1 MLIPICGERLPVRLC
16 VRVVSAR
23 GLPVMNKGINNTE
36 AFVEVRYKDEVE
48 KTEVVTN
55 LDPMWN
61 SDPVVFETDERELCE
76 DVLEF
81 RVMDHDTYSA
91 NDAIGRVELDV
102 NVVIESMRISK
113 EEEREEQ
120 IVLPIWDTIHG
131 IRGHLMF
138 ALKVTLMVPTD
149 YTYYVQFYSS
159 DKIPAEFSLSE
170 IVGLVGAMRY
180 EKDPEQQW
188 IDRIRTPR
196 ASNDARQTE
205 MRAEMRLAAIEIA
218 EKAHKADAQ
227 LVIGYRE
234 MMDIEGAP
242 TNNYCFRAYG
252 TAVVVQPTRAGI
264 VLNPRLSF
272 PIVSMGWM
280 PSEWTWGSGPLVS
293 SRTALILEEVDNL
306 DVLRK
311 RAWTD
316 LRHEILQQAQLMGCN
331 VVYGYREELAIHEEF
346 LGIALLSCFGSA
358 VRFGPV
364 EDEEEMDCDVYNE
377 KKPHPESTT
386 SICALYHAAIDP
398 TSVPFDVKLFPCNWC
413 KNELCGDLVMS
424 TGECPD
430 ISLVLGTKNYIQ
442 VSMAKKLITEDD
454 DVEDLATR
462 LNTVLPSI
470 DKDLFNLLLSEGKAV
485 NAQGNGFFEVR
496 CTTILTD
503 GILVCALT
511 GVLVRLACMQ
521 KDESTGPL
529 LPQVLSFS
537 SLQRH
542 NDSRRFSWGTV
553 REAMR
558 MKPNQT
564 PAITLKIL
572 HLKRGAMNSPDEN
585 SRKTSKLN
593 SLVGRIRRPK
603 FDKDYISHCV
613 LERLLSACI
622 GVIES
627 GVAANAAN
635 MAGVHMGMPLIS
647 LVLNREQAA
656 DHTILGRWR
665 QIYIKEDNSGN
676 VRDSATTDAFLSTAL
691 DECLAMA
698 RGALS
703 TSSATAI
710 TNFSLPSAHFT
721 ATKDQAQI
729 ILVLAGDLCKPR

>member
-1 MLIPICGERLPVRLC
+1 MLIPICGERLPVKLS

-36 AFVEVRYKDEVE
+36 AFVEVRYKDENS
-48 KTEVVTN
+48 KTDVVTS
-55 LDPMWN
+55 LDPTWN

-76 DVLEF
+76 DTLEF

-91 NDAIGRVELDV
+91 NDAIGRVEVDV
-102 NVVIESMRISK
+102 NNVAEAMRMRK

-120 IVLPIWDTIHG
+120 IVMPIWDTIHG
-131 IRGHLMF
+131 IRGQLMF
-138 ALKVTLMVPTD
+138 SLKVTLMVPAD

-159 DKIPAEFSLSE
+159 DKIPPEFALCE
-170 IVGLVGAMRY
+170 IVGLVGTMRY

-227 LVIGYRE
+227 MVIGYRE
-234 MMDIEGAP
+234 MIDIEGAP
-242 TNNYCFRAYG
+242 TNNFCLRAYG
-252 TAVVVQPTRAGI
+252 TAVVVLPTRAGI
-264 VLNPRLSF
+264 LLSPRLSF
-272 PIVSMGWM
+272 PIISMGWL

-306 DVLRK
+306 DALRK

-316 LRHEILQQAQLMGCN
+316 LRHEIFQQAQSMGCN
-331 VVYGYREELAIHEEF
+331 IVYGYREELAIHE
-346 LGIALLSCFGSA
+346 GIALLSCFGSA
-358 VRFGPV
+358 ARFGPV
-364 EDEEEMDCDVYNE
+364 EEVEKMDCDVYNHN
-377 KKPHPESTT
+377 KPHPDT
-386 SICALYHAAIDP
+386 SSSVCALYHAAVDP
-398 TSVPFDVKLFPCNWC
+398 SCVPFDVKLHPCNWC
-413 KNELCGDLVMS
+413 KNELCGDLVLS
-424 TGECPD
+424 TGEVPD
-430 ISLVLGTKNYIQ
+430 ASLIIGAKNYIQ
-442 VSMAKKLITEDD
+442 VSMAKKLITEEDD
-454 DVEDLATR
+454 AEDLATR

-470 DKDLFNLLLSEGKAV
+470 DKDLFNLLLTEGRAV

-496 CTTILTD
+496 STTILTD

-511 GVLVRLACMQ
+511 GILARLACFQ
-521 KDESTGPL
+521 KEDSSGPS
-529 LPQVLSFS
+529 LPPVLSFS

-558 MKPNQT
+558 MRPNQT

-572 HLKRGAMNSPDEN
+572 HLKRGVMNSPDEGN
-585 SRKTSKLN
+585 RKTSKLN

-627 GVAANAAN
+627 GVATNAAN
-635 MAGVHMGMPLIS
+635 MAGVHLGMPLIS

-676 VRDSATTDAFLSTAL
+676 VRDSAATDAFLSTAL

-703 TSSATAI
+703 ASSASAL

-721 ATKDQAQI
+721 ANKDQAQI
-729 ILVLAGDLCKPR
+729 ILVLAGDLCRPTVKS